1 MRVFLLLICGDDNL
15 FMNGTYKAGYRQY
28 YDSLFFI
35 YNPIDRFY
43 MDINCVHFGKCSG
56 CFRNQNVDLP
66 DIFFDVRHFFAEKG
80 LPNVQLQ
87 TGQPIG
93 WRCRAKLAVQGTFS
107 APLIGLFE
115 EKTHHVI
122 TIPHCKVHHP
132 SINKAVEIVKGWIST
147 YQIHP
152 YDEVSRKG
160 LLRYLQLTVDRS
172 TSKVQVV
179 LVLNLVNIN
188 ALSSLEKT
196 ALDQL
201 WSLMGFLGHSIW
213 INFNQ
218 RHDNVIFNENWCHYV
233 GEAWLWGQLLGR
245 QICFHPAS
253 FMQANLEMFERLLVV
268 LKTWLKADSS
278 SDKILELYAGV
289 GAIGLSLVEECN
301 HIRCVEIVPSA
312 ASCFEESL
320 KKLPSN
326 LQQQISFVCES
337 AEKQRY
343 LLESFAEVVIVD
355 PPRKGLDSSLL
366 KDLCQLS
373 QLKKIAY
380 ISCGWKSFKRDCE
393 QFLAYG
399 KKLKSAEAFLFFP
412 GSEHVEILA
421 LFE

>member
-1 MRVFLLLICGDDNL
+1 MWVFLLLICGDDNL
-15 FMNGTYKAGYRQY
+15 FMNGTYKAGYRQS
-28 YDSLFFI
+28 YDDLFFI
-35 YNPIDRFY
+35 DNSIDSFY

-66 DIFFDVRHFFAEKG
+66 DIFFDVRQFFAEKG
-80 LPNVQLQ
+80 FPNVQLH
-87 TGQPIG
+87 TGQPTG

-115 EKTHHVI
+115 EKTHQVI

-132 SINKAVEIVKGWIST
+132 AINKAVEIVKKWISD

-152 YDEVSRKG
+152 YNEVSKTG
-160 LLRYLQLTVDRS
+160 LLRYLQFTVDRS

-188 ALSSLEKT
+188 ALSSLEKI
-196 ALDQL
+196 ALDHL
-201 WSLMGFLGHSIW
+201 WDLFGFLGHSIW

-218 RHDNVIFNENWCHYV
+218 RQDNVIFNENWYHYI
-233 GEAWLWGQLLGR
+233 GEELLWGQLLGR

-253 FMQANLEMFERLLVV
+253 FMQANLEMFERLLMV
-268 LKTWLKADSS
+268 LKRWLKADSS

-289 GAIGLSLVEECN
+289 GAIGLSLVDECH

-312 ASCFEESL
+312 TSCFEESW

-326 LQQQISFVCES
+326 LQQQISFICGS
-337 AEKQRY
+337 AEKQRI
-343 LLESFAEVVIVD
+343 LLTSFAEVVIVD
-355 PPRKGLDSSLL
+355 PPRKGLDPSLL
-366 KDLCQLS
+366 KDLCQLP
-373 QLKKIAY
+373 QLKRIAY

-393 QFLAYG
+393 EFLSRG
-399 KKLKSAEAFLFFP
+399 KKLNSVEAFLFFP